1 MYTKEQAQEK
11 MQKFVDNRNE
21 IWELNHSVFPD
32 IIIYDELTDDYG
44 FCWVFYW
51 QVREIKDDYSNMI
64 VGNGPILIEK
74 DTLNMYMLGTGEE
87 IADQIEEFKEDK
99 NIFLHIEADE
109 WGNFNAINR

>member
-11 MQKFVDNRNE
+11 MQKFVDYKNSS
-21 IWELNHSVFPD
+21 IELNHGYFPD
-32 IIIYDELTDDYG
+32 VIIYEDNTKDYG

-51 QVREIKDDYSNMI
+51 QVREINEDYSNLI
-64 VGNGPILIEK
+64 VGNGPMLIEK
-74 DTLNMYMLGTGEE
+74 DTLNMYKLGTGVE

-109 WGNFNAINR
+109 WGNFDAINR